1 MDVMNEK
8 TLEAR
13 SETKWPSVNREVAPL
28 VDAMIRD
35 AQALRVNVSQG
46 QLGET
51 LHRLRRAR
59 RWRVGSRP
67 PHRRDLPRRPRA
79 RVARGHRSLL
89 LLAVHGDRAY
99 EPAGACLPRLAICRL
114 EPLGRTR
121 RARNTM
127 CWGRA
132 RRARLAP
139 RKSCSTSSAI
149 ATTPTAPVSCS
160 RPTAPLRPL
169 SSSRSPRPAR
179 SRPKPSPSSMRR
191 RRASPAR
198 CRSPRAASKSR
209 CISRMSC
216 ISRLHHIV
224 DGMATAPLPP
234 PAPGFVAAM
243 GRTNDAIIY
252 GGRVQLLR
260 LRTRRRP
267 RRGWP
272 ISCRASSQRT
282 TAEPFAD
289 IFAAVK
295 GDFYAIDRMLFSP
308 AKVTVTALESGES
321 FEGGH
326 IDTAILSR
334 SFSS

>member
-1 MDVMNEK
+1 
-8 TLEAR
+8 
-13 SETKWPSVNREVAPL
+13 
-28 VDAMIRD
+28 
-35 AQALRVNVSQG
+35 
-46 QLGET
+46 
-51 LHRLRRAR
+51 
-59 RWRVGSRP
+59 
-67 PHRRDLPRRPRA
+67 
-79 RVARGHRSLL
+79 
-89 LLAVHGDRAY
+89 
-99 EPAGACLPRLAICRL
+99 
-114 EPLGRTR
+114 
-121 RARNTM
+121 M

-169 SSSRSPRPAR
+169 SWSRSPRPAR
-179 SRPKPSPSSMRR
+179 SRPKRSPSSMRR
-191 RRASPAR
+191 RRASPGR
-198 CRSPRAASKSR
+198 CRSPRAASKLR
-209 CISRMSC
+209 CISRTSC
-216 ISRLHHIV
+216 ISPCITSS
-224 DGMATAPLPP
+224 TAWRRRHCRRPLPALSP
-234 PAPGFVAAM
+234 PWDAPTTPSSMAGACSFTSPA
-243 GRTNDAIIY
+243 
-252 GGRVQLLR
+252 
-260 LRTRRRP
+260 RRRP
-267 RRGWP
+267 RRGSP